1 MRWPDARRSRR
12 SSAILGAVSTPRR
25 VPRQLAA
32 VSARWLMVGLVIAGI
47 VGMHVLSVQ
56 DPGEGHGMV
65 MTPQSM
71 ESDWADGHGDLSA
84 GPMVMS
90 GAGAPGQATVAP
102 SVAAGGNG
110 MSGSMVMCLLF
121 LGAGAAALALL
132 VLHMRRA
139 DGPVR
144 HPSRTGRGWG
154 CLLRGPP
161 GADPPRIALCVLRV

>member
-1 MRWPDARRSRR
+1 MADARRSRR

-32 VSARWLMVGLVIAGI
+32 VSVRRLMVGLVIAGI

-56 DPGEGHGMV
+56 DPGGGHGMV

-71 ESDWADGHGDLSA
+71 ESGRVDGHGDLTEA
-84 GPMVMS
+84 PMAMS
-90 GAGAPGQATVAP
+90 GADATGQPTVAP
-102 SVAAGGNG
+102 SVPAGGNG
-110 MSGSMVMCLLF
+110 MSGSMAMCLLF

-132 VLHMRRA
+132 MLRLRRA

-144 HPSRTGRGWG
+144 HPSTTGRGWG
-154 CLLRGPP
+154 YLLRGPP
-161 GADPPRIALCVLRV
+161 GTDPPRIALCVLRV